1 MTPGH
6 LTAPR
11 VAGIAGALLVAIV
24 IQTSVLPHFAVRGV
38 VADAVLLV
46 VVAVGLRHG
55 AEPAMVLGFTA
66 GLLLDLMPAADH
78 VVGRWALAL
87 LAAGYLSGALAAS
100 GPVSSVR
107 SALEQRRRW
116 LLPLATVAAC
126 SFVASSVFALSGLV
140 LRDPLVGVA
149 DLLEVVL
156 IALISDV
163 VLGLLVVP
171 FVFALDERLE
181 PDRLVA

>member
-1 MTPGH
+1 MRPGH

-11 VAGIAGALLVAIV
+11 VGGIACVLLVAIV
-24 IQTSVLPHFAVRGV
+24 LQTSVLPHFAVQGV

-55 AEPAMVLGFTA
+55 TEPAMALGFGA

-87 LAAGYLSGALAAS
+87 LAAGYLSGALAAT

-107 SALEQRRRW
+107 SSVEQSRRW

-126 SFVASSVFALSGLV
+126 SFVATSIFVLSGLV
-140 LRDPLVGVA
+140 LRDPLVGMG

-163 VLGLLVVP
+163 VLALVVIP
-171 FVFALDERLE
+171 VAFAIDDRLE